1 MSDTLFDVPEPT
13 PEEPA
18 EKLSADR
25 RRTQRQAHAI
35 GAGVHPLALALD
47 GHLGLH
53 PDAPRGRDDAPG
65 PRCGDCRFRELFNH
79 RTRTYPKCTFG
90 ARTVTRRVQ
99 FRTGEDY
106 QTTEYPRLSAGPG
119 TDVRAWWPACPDHEP
134 ETTAPPTEE

>member
-47 GHLGLH
+47 YHLGLH
-53 PDAPRGRDDAPG
+53 RDAPRTREDAPG
-65 PRCGDCRFRELFNH
+65 PRCGDCRFRHLFEHHN
-79 RTRTYPKCTFG
+79 RTYPKCTHG
-90 ARTVTRRVQ
+90 AHLIQGRKWDGSGTY
-99 FRTGEDY
+99 EY
-106 QTTEYPRLSAGPG
+106 LEYPRSSNGAG

-134 ETTAPPTEE
+134 ETTASPTEE